1 MVCLILLTLS
11 HRRYLPDTPR
21 TPLSD
26 QHRFESSRRSSLTRL
41 SRYADDRLV
50 HHARAFSWTSRQ
62 LRNVWD
68 GKITKHG
75 EPARLN
81 VIKTLSKM
89 TLDVIGLAGFNY
101 RFDGLSGKPNELAEA
116 FNQIFDPSPSITFMM
131 VARNFLPI
139 LNVIV
144 SGLVATLALCL
155 AEHTMAA

>member
-1 MVCLILLTLS
+1 MDI
-11 HRRYLPDTPR
+11 
-21 TPLSD
+21 
-26 QHRFESSRRSSLTRL
+26 
-41 SRYADDRLV
+41 A
-50 HHARAFSWTSRQ
+50 RQ

-68 GKITKHG
+68 SEITKHG

-144 SGLVATLALCL
+144 SGLVVSLAPCL
-155 AEHTMAA
+155 AEHTMTA